1 MKGVIEMKN
10 NKINTNTPAKLLANI
25 SLQFSKIGANS
36 ACCYIYH
43 QPELPKEIRKLRK
56 F

>member
-1 MKGVIEMKN
+1 MKN
-10 NKINTNTPAKLLANI
+10 KKNNIIKTANLLADI
-25 SLQFSKIGANS
+25 SLQFSKISANS

-43 QPELPKEIRKLRK
+43 QPDMPSEVKQLRK